1 MAPPGGRKHLQDV
14 DRPGFALELGLKD
27 VTLVLDTAHK
37 SGAPM
42 PFGSVLHDRL
52 LSSLARGRG
61 HLDWSAMGLAISED
75 AGIDVTEFVE
85 NPRPE

>member
-1 MAPPGGRKHLQDV
+1 M

-75 AGIDVTEFVE
+75 AGIDVTDFVQ